1 MSKRGNLFVVSGFS
15 GSGKGTV
22 MKQLCKNEQ
31 YALSISCTSRA
42 PRDGETNGKEYYFIS
57 HEEFVKRQAEGYF
70 LESAIYVNKGYG
82 TPLGFVEENLAAG
95 KDVILEIEMQGALQ
109 VKKTYPDTILIFIT
123 PPSAAELRRR
133 LTARGTET
141 KELIEKRLKRAVEE
155 GVYMDQYDYIIV
167 KKLFADRYGAIC
179 LVKNTFDYAPMSN
192 QIFETQEELSQF
204 LKDNITNQE
213 VTILNAMNFKRND
226 VSQDTMIKL
235 PLPLFAKKLKELK
248 KVKQDFSCIVD
259 TSNALIYHLNKYI
272 ESINALN
279 NETRTVDKVC
289 SNMSKGKLLDSSD
302 IKSSNIK
309 RIIDSFNEFLCN
321 KDNINTENNTEH
333 YQQVKD
339 ELKEKKERIIE
350 LEKEIQELKEQNNKY
365 KDENCS
371 INDLLLC
378 FDDVRNEVIEL
389 LKKPK
394 IK

>member
-1 MSKRGNLFVVSGFS
+1 MPAISVLIKPSSGMCNLQCDYCFY
-15 GSGKGTV
+15 
-22 MKQLCKNEQ
+22 C
-31 YALSISCTSRA
+31 
-42 PRDGETNGKEYYFIS
+42 DET
-57 HEEFVKRQAEGYF
+57 
-70 LESAIYVNKGYG
+70 
-82 TPLGFVEENLAAG
+82 
-95 KDVILEIEMQGALQ
+95 
-109 VKKTYPDTILIFIT
+109 
-123 PPSAAELRRR
+123 
-133 LTARGTET
+133 
-141 KELIEKRLKRAVEE
+141 EKRLQASYGFMSEETLKNVIRKTILRAE
-155 GVYMDQYDYIIV
+155 GMISYVFQGGEPTLRGLDFYKKVIEYEHQYNRHHIQVNNALQTNGYLLNDEW
-167 KKLFADRYGAIC
+167 C
-179 LVKNTFDYAPMSN
+179 
-192 QIFETQEELSQF
+192 QF

-378 FDDVRNEVIEL
+378 FDDVRNKVIEL

>member
-1 MSKRGNLFVVSGFS
+1 MQYNLSELEHIFYKLENILNNIEEIKLNEKTFLLFLANDDKVKVKINFLNVAHLLGINTEQLKLSGFYTGNNS
-15 GSGKGTV
+15 YEILRDFVSQGAYQFHKLNKEGI
-22 MKQLCKNEQ
+22 
-31 YALSISCTSRA
+31 LSCNNVFSAYLKSKM
-42 PRDGETNGKEYYFIS
+42 DG
-57 HEEFVKRQAEGYF
+57 F
-70 LESAIYVNKGYG
+70 LENMKFSVNDISFVCKYNSERGY
-82 TPLGFVEENLAAG
+82 T
-95 KDVILEIEMQGALQ
+95 
-109 VKKTYPDTILIFIT
+109 
-123 PPSAAELRRR
+123 SS
-133 LTARGTET
+133 T
-141 KELIEKRLKRAVEE
+141 KNQK
-155 GVYMDQYDYIIV
+155 YDYIIV

-204 LKDNITNQE
+204 LKDNISNQE